1 MTWLK
6 LIPSPE
12 LTSFED
18 SRPFAVDPRG
28 FDVRWTGAEQWL
40 KAHSI
45 VPGAEKGTGD
55 GKGDGS
61 LFQRGRPTNPKNYSR
76 PLFPPSPF
84 PSPVTPGNIQGH
96 PQFPLATGQT
106 TAYSVRLTI
115 MTLAWSTSDRA
126 KASHA
131 DLGHPTEVKGDSHQ
145 IWRTQKVQVTVA
157 SLRLFLRSSTGPTRD
172 FGFSILDFGLRTEAT
187 R

>member
-45 VPGAEKGTGD
+45 VPGA
-55 GKGDGS
+55 
-61 LFQRGRPTNPKNYSR
+61 
-76 PLFPPSPF
+76 
-84 PSPVTPGNIQGH
+84 
-96 PQFPLATGQT
+96 
-106 TAYSVRLTI
+106 
-115 MTLAWSTSDRA
+115 
-126 KASHA
+126 
-131 DLGHPTEVKGDSHQ
+131 
-145 IWRTQKVQVTVA
+145 
-157 SLRLFLRSSTGPTRD
+157 
-172 FGFSILDFGLRTEAT
+172 
-187 R
+187 

>member
-45 VPGAEKGTGD
+45 VPGAYKGTGVFLSEGIRRTLRITPVPFSLLRTTPVAFSLLD
-55 GKGDGS
+55 AHSRRAQENGHGPGEPLRPWRVRFWKDCVSLPCPGIAGS
-61 LFQRGRPTNPKNYSR
+61 GRASKRNWVRGSD
-76 PLFPPSPF
+76 PST
-84 PSPVTPGNIQGH
+84 VI
-96 PQFPLATGQT
+96 
-106 TAYSVRLTI
+106 
-115 MTLAWSTSDRA
+115 DRR
-126 KASHA
+126 SHA
-131 DLGHPTEVKGDSHQ
+131 CLVLPF
-145 IWRTQKVQVTVA
+145 R
-157 SLRLFLRSSTGPTRD
+157 P
-172 FGFSILDFGLRTEAT
+172 
-187 R
+187 